1 MATDKIN
8 KVATL
13 AEFRER
19 NSAGVFKQSRQ
30 AHEQQRQ
37 QFDQLIQF
45 KQEYEARLGQVGEQ
59 GIPARQLQD
68 YRLFLSKLNQA
79 IEQQRAA
86 VSDSAQQLEGDREQW
101 MTEATRQRW
110 TSWWIS
116 GTAKPCAIRSGLNS
130 VMPMRKVSPGNL
142 WSTPQGRLALILLYM
157 RSTR

>member
-13 AEFRER
+13 AESRER

-30 AHEQQRQ
+30 SHEQQRQ

-101 MTEATRQRW
+101 MTEARHKTAMDKLVDQRH
-110 TSWWIS
+110 SKALRNQERAEQRDADEKS
-116 GTAKPCAIRSGLNS
+116 LARKPLEYPPR
-130 VMPMRKVSPGNL
+130 
-142 WSTPQGRLALILLYM
+142 
-157 RSTR
+157 

>member
-1 MATDKIN
+1 LEKKAIMATDKIN

-13 AEFRER
+13 AESRER

-30 AHEQQRQ
+30 SHEQQRQ

-45 KQEYEARLGQVGEQ
+45 KQEYETRLGQVGEQ

-68 YRLFLSKLNQA
+68 YRLFLNKLNQA

-101 MTEATRQRW
+101 MTEARHKTAINKALRNQERAEQRDADEK
-110 TSWWIS
+110 SL
-116 GTAKPCAIRSGLNS
+116 A
-130 VMPMRKVSPGNL
+130 RKSLEYP
-142 WSTPQGRLALILLYM
+142 PR
-157 RSTR
+157 